1 MTIDAGTPMAQ
12 EILRLHKLGW
22 SAAKIAKRLELDV
35 GEVTRV
41 IVRSWCEADQ
51 PLRGSYLQNDFR

>member
-12 EILRLHKLGW
+12 EILRLHMLGW
-22 SAAKIAKRLELDV
+22 SAAKIAKRLELEI

-41 IVRSWCEADQ
+41 IVRSWCEDA
-51 PLRGSYLQNDFR
+51 